1 MLRLLHGLNRALV
14 VCAVLLL
21 AGTLCFAQESRGSI
35 TGKVLDPTGAVVPG
49 AKVTVTDVGTNVSNT
64 VTANS
69 TGYWEVN
76 FLTPG
81 EYTVTAEAAGFTTL
95 KRSGITLDTGVR
107 LALDLK
113 LAIGESSVSV
123 TVNADA
129 PLLNSTTAATG
140 RVLNTQDMAD
150 LPFGQ
155 MNPMVLQ
162 AMAAGMIFTGSLQ
175 PDNNRALDH
184 ASTANYASGG
194 LGTGLNEFLLDG
206 NPTTGTNGG
215 RSGYVALSDAVDEVR
230 VATSPFDASMGHAIG
245 SFISLTTKSGS
256 NEVHGAGAWQMQQFR
271 WNATPEFTRAT
282 WLAGGQVGPEQ
293 ASGKVSTPG
302 FTFGGPVYIPHVYN
316 GKNRFFFF
324 VSYYHMTSLA
334 PPTSTPNYTVPTPAE
349 KNGDFSA
356 LLTVP
361 TNASTYIVYDPRSAA
376 TGTGSEAGHVV
387 RTPFPNNVLPASLLT
402 NPMRAFW
409 DQIYPL
415 PNNPP
420 TMGPDGTNNF
430 YDGSQGNN
438 DWFPDFLNRYD
449 YVITDRQRLNGKWY
463 FNHRFS
469 DQYDWAHSTPL
480 KGVMSNGLF
489 RPTRG
494 GSLDYVYA
502 MGANNVLDLTFSITQ
517 YCEGDKKPIDYK
529 YTAVSAGLPSYI
541 DQKAQTTDQD
551 VMPWVNIAGM
561 ADAASTSFVG
571 APGLNQRGTTEQLA
585 PKMTT
590 IKGNNTFKYGVEIR
604 RYQYSSVGAA
614 LTTGAGTGYYQFS
627 NNYDKYSDNVSSSA
641 TTTTGLGY
649 AAYLMGLPNSIT
661 LDTNDSGF
669 WTTPYQAA
677 YLQDDFRVTSK
688 LRLGFGLRFE
698 HEGGITE
705 RFNRGIEGQYDFNF
719 SPPYASAVSSAYSTL
734 LTSAANAGNAAV
746 MALATGVPANEFNL
760 NGGVSY
766 IGQQFNNFT
775 QGTKRFLPNVSLV
788 YQVTPKTVIR
798 IGTGWFSDTY
808 NAMTTRPAQ
817 NGYNQTTSTTIT
829 TDNGLTYCCGANNGT
844 QPAAGL
850 TGTSILSNPFPVL
863 ASGSRWVLP
872 FGNTLG
878 ENILDGQGFTQTP
891 RNYSPTWEQ
900 RYSFAVQRQIFS
912 NDMVEASYNG
922 GYASLP
928 MTRNMSYLPA
938 QYWNFADAR
947 SSTTDTNMTATVAN
961 PFLSAVSSIQAS
973 NPTLANYLSTV
984 GMFTSTTLQVQ
995 QLLRAYPNAGFGLSE
1010 ADYWR
1015 SKDVD
1020 NEVRV
1025 VYHRRAWKGL
1035 QSDVQYAHMWGRQ
1048 QYLENQFDP
1057 APEWQLNS
1065 NIRPNRFVWSTVF
1078 QLPFGKGRTWLTHG
1092 PLNPIV
1098 GGWTLSW
1105 TYTYQSGALIS
1116 WGNLFYYGTV
1126 DQVVSALNES
1136 QTHSQYLKWWYS
1148 LNAVWQGTTAPPAGF
1163 VGFEGRSSAQ
1173 PNTYNARI
1181 WPQYVN
1187 SLRNDPIRDW
1197 DARILRNFRI
1207 WERLSLEVAVDLL
1220 NVTNHTQF
1228 GGPNTTVTST
1238 TFGQL
1243 TSQANSGRIIQ
1254 GNVHIRF

>member
-21 AGTLCFAQESRGSI
+21 AGTICFAQESRGSI
-35 TGKVLDPTGAVVPG
+35 TGKVLDPAGAVIPG
-49 AKVTVTDVGTNVSNT
+49 AKVTITDVGTNVSSALT
-64 VTANS
+64 SNS

-81 EYTVTAEAAGFTTL
+81 EYSVTVEAAGFKML
-95 KRSGITLDTGVR
+95 KQTGITLDTGNR
-107 LALDLK
+107 LALDMK
-113 LAIGESSVSV
+113 LEIGDTSVSV

-129 PLLNSTTAATG
+129 PLLNSTTASTG

-230 VATSPFDASMGHAIG
+230 VETSPFDASMGHAIG
-245 SFISLTTKSGS
+245 AFISLTTKAGT
-256 NEVHGAGAWQMQQFR
+256 NVVHGGGAWQMQQFR
-271 WNATPEFTRAT
+271 WNATPEYTRAS
-282 WLAGGQVGPEQ
+282 WLAGGSAGPEQ
-293 ASGKVSTPG
+293 QSGKVSTPG
-302 FTFGGPVYIPHVYN
+302 FTFGGPVYIPKVYN

-349 KNGDFSA
+349 IGGDFSA
-356 LLTVP
+356 LLKVP
-361 TNASTYIVYDPRSAA
+361 TNASTYVVYDPRSGV
-376 TGTGSEAGHVV
+376 TVSGHVT
-387 RTPFPNNVLPASLLT
+387 RTPFPNNVLPSSLLT
-402 NPMRAFW
+402 NPMRKFW

-415 PNNPP
+415 PNNNPSV
-420 TMGPDGTNNF
+420 GPDGTNNF
-430 YDGSQGNN
+430 FDGSQGNN

-449 YVITDRQRLNGKWY
+449 YVISDRQRLNGKWY

-480 KGVMSNGLF
+480 KSVMSNGLF

-494 GSLDYVYA
+494 GSLDYVYTI
-502 MGANNVLDLTFSITQ
+502 GASNVLDLTFSLTQ
-517 YCEGDKKPIDYK
+517 YSEGDKKPIDYMYK
-529 YTAVSAGLPSYI
+529 ATDAGLPAYI
-541 DQKAQTTDQD
+541 DQKAATTDQD

-561 ADAASTSFVG
+561 TDATSTSFVG

-590 IKGNNTFKYGVEIR
+590 IKGKHTFKYGAEIR
-604 RYQYSSVGAA
+604 RYQYSSVGSA

-627 NNYDKYSDNVSSSA
+627 NNYDKLSDNVSSSA

-669 WTTPYQAA
+669 WSTPYQSA
-677 YLQDDFRVTSK
+677 YFQDDFRVTSK

-698 HEGGITE
+698 NEEGNKE
-705 RFNRGIEGQYDFNF
+705 RFNRGLVGQYDF
-719 SPPYASAVSSAYSTL
+719 SATPPYASAVQSSYASL
-734 LTSAANAGNAAV
+734 LSNPANASNAAV
-746 MALATGVPANEFNL
+746 QTLAAAVPASAFNM
-760 NGGVSY
+760 NGGVQY
-766 IGQQFNNFT
+766 LGVKYNNFT

-788 YQVTPKTVIR
+788 YQITPKTVLR

-808 NAMTTRPAQ
+808 NVMNTRPGQ

-829 TDNGLTYCCGANNGT
+829 TDNGLTFCCGANNGA
-844 QPAAGL
+844 QPNTGL

-863 ASGSRWVLP
+863 ANGSRWVMP

-878 ENILDGQGFTQTP
+878 AGILDAQGYTNTP
-891 RNYSPTWEQ
+891 RDYSPTYEQ
-900 RYSFAVQRQIFS
+900 RYSVAVQRQIFG
-912 NDMVEASYNG
+912 NDMVEGSYNG
-922 GYASLP
+922 GYAHLP
-928 MTRNMSYLPA
+928 MTRNLSYLPA
-938 QYWNFADAR
+938 QYWNFFDVR
-947 SSTTDTNMTATVAN
+947 SATTDTNMTATVAN
-961 PFLSAVSSIQAS
+961 PFLAAVPSIQGS

-984 GMFTSTTLQVQ
+984 GNFTATTLQVQ
-995 QLLRAYPNAGFGLSE
+995 QLLRAYPNAGFALNQ
-1010 ADYWR
+1010 ANYWR
-1015 SKDVD
+1015 AQDVD
-1020 NEVRV
+1020 NEIRV
-1025 VYHRRAWKGL
+1025 VYHRRAWHGI

-1057 APEWQLNS
+1057 SPEWQLNS
-1065 NIRPNRFVWSTVF
+1065 NIRPNRFVWTTVF
-1078 QLPFGKGRTWLTHG
+1078 QLPFGKGRQFFTQG
-1092 PLNPIV
+1092 PLNPIL

-1116 WGNLFYYGTV
+1116 WGNAFYYGSV
-1126 DQVVSALNES
+1126 DQVVAALDEKD
-1136 QTHSQYLKWWYS
+1136 THSQYLKWWY
-1148 LNAVWQGTTAPPAGF
+1148 APAATWQGTTAPPSTF
-1163 VGFEGRSSAQ
+1163 VGFEGRSANQ
-1173 PNTYNARI
+1173 PNTYSVRI
-1181 WPQYVN
+1181 FPQYID

-1197 DARILRNFRI
+1197 DARILRNI
-1207 WERLSLEVAVDLL
+1207 KLYERLSLEVAVDLL

-1228 GGPNTTVTST
+1228 GGPNTTVTSA

-1243 TSQANSGRIIQ
+1243 TSQGNSGRIIQ
-1254 GNVHIRF
+1254 CNFHVRF